1 MSVVLVSNF
10 KLTGV
15 MNPTFHLYMMMIGC
29 RPEGRFTEQ
38 HDIFFGIARHPS
50 ELIPQ
55 LLEFWPEAKGKM
67 HVDALRAVRYVDG
80 FEILVRPK
88 EEAAGSGQQLFFLNL
103 GGYTREVFDEA
114 HYKMLVVAPEKSE
127 AIRKAKQTAF
137 YKHTGYK
144 EAPSHIDD
152 KYGVD
157 VDDIYEIKEILSPVF
172 KNKFAI
178 EIRPATSETKD
189 EITLGYITFD
199 KLRTL

>member
-1 MSVVLVSNF
+1 M
-10 KLTGV
+10 
-15 MNPTFHLYMMMIGC
+15 MNDKFYLYMMMIGC

-67 HVDALRAVRYVDG
+67 HVDAIRAVRQVDE
-80 FEILVRPK
+80 FEILIQPK
-88 EEAAGSGQQLFFLNL
+88 AATAGSGQQLFFLNL
-103 GGYTREVFDEA
+103 GGYTRNVFDEA
-114 HYKMLVVAPEKSE
+114 HYKMLVVAPEKTE

-157 VDDIYEIKEILSPVF
+157 VDDVYEIKEILAPAF
-172 KNKFAI
+172 KEKFSI
-178 EIRPATSETKD
+178 ELRPAISIAED
-189 EITLGYITFD
+189 EIILGYITFD
-199 KLRTL
+199 KLRTLQF